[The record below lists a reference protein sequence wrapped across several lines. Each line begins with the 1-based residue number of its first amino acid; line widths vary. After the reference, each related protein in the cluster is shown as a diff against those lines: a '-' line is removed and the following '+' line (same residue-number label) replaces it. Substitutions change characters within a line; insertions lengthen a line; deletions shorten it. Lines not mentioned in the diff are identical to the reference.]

1 MPDQGAEKGVTV
13 PSPSSL
19 LDVQVDDRVTIRVRR
34 HGNPEGPRIM
44 TTHGCGLAADT
55 YFPFWKSLLDRY
67 DLILFDL
74 RSHGWNPVSDQRAH
88 NIHTFANDYAV
99 ILRAVGQRF
108 GEKPT
113 AGVFHSVSALIA
125 LVCQQMHSGFAGLVL
140 LDPPVCPPG
149 KEASD
154 MEPITRRLA
163 ESTLRRKDRFESRE
177 DYTAAIAGNPAF
189 ARLHPDVP
197 GLMAET
203 LLRPAADGEGYE
215 LRCPR
220 EYEAQIY
227 QWSFGWSMQVDLSR
241 VRCPVKAIGSDPTTN
256 LMAFMPSTDLSE
268 LSVLGYDFLPDT
280 THLLQLETPEH
291 CAALTVE
298 AIETWDLAG

>member
-13 PSPSSL
+13 PSPASL

-44 TTHGCGLAADT
+44 MTHGCGLAADT

-140 LDPPVCPPG
+140 FDPPVCPPG
-149 KEASD
+149 KEAGD
-154 MEPITRRLA
+154 MEPVTRHLA
-163 ESTLRRKDRFESRE
+163 ASTLRRKDRFESRE
-177 DYTAAIAGNPAF
+177 DYIAAIAGNPAF
-189 ARLHPDVP
+189 ARLHRDVP

-227 QWSFGWSMQVDLSR
+227 KWSFGWSMQVDLSR
-241 VRCPVKAIGSDPTTN
+241 VRCPVKTIGSDPTTN
-256 LMAFMPSTDLSE
+256 LMAFMPSIDLSE
-268 LSVLGYDFLPDT
+268 LNVLGYDFLPDT
-280 THLLQLETPEH
+280 THLRQLETPEH